1 MATLRKKSPY
11 QWHAQIRRKGWPQR
25 TRTFNTQAEAKIWAT
40 MFEREMDAAVFVS
53 RNEAETTTFG
63 EASERY
69 SREITCNRRS
79 NAAELSRLTALLRHP
94 LACRALASCRNR
106 PRIS

>member
-11 QWHAQIRRKGWPQR
+11 QWHTQIRRKGWPQR
-25 TRTFNTQAEAKIWAT
+25 TRTFNTQAEGKTWAT
-40 MFEREMDAAVFVS
+40 MIEREMDAAVFVS
-53 RNEAETTTFG
+53 RNEAEATTFG

-69 SREITCNRRS
+69 SREINCNKHS